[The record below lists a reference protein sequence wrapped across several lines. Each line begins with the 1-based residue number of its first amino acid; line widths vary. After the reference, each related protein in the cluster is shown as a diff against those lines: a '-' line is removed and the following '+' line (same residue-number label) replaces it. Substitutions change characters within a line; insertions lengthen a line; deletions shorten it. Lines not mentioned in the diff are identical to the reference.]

1 MRPVR
6 AVYDAWVT
14 ASRRQRAHRLRGRA
28 AAVVLAG
35 GSGTRV
41 GADMN
46 KAFLPLAGRSIAS
59 WGLNTLGSVEGVGL
73 LVFVVRPEE
82 DRKSTR
88 LNSSHVANSY
98 AVFCWKT
105 KNKDEQTPT
114 AVSRKQTR

>member
-59 WGLNTLGSVEGVGL
+59 WGLNTLGSGEGVGL
-73 LVFVVRPEE
+73 LVFVVRPE
-82 DRKSTR
+82 DREHARSVAGRRTDHRLWVITGGATR
-88 LNSSHVANSY
+88 RETELQALRHPA
-98 AVFCWKT
+98 A
-105 KNKDEQTPT
+105 
-114 AVSRKQTR
+114 R